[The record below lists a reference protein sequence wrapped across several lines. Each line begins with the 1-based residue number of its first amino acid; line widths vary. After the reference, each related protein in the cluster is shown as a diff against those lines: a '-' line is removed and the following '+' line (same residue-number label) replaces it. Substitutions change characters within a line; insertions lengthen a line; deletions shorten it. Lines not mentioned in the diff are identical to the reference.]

1 MFFLI
6 VSVLCVSSINL
17 GFTIAKHRQMDSLNV
32 TLFNYLAAAAVGALL
47 LYQAGISPQPL
58 SLSLTLGIFTG
69 SPSLEGS
76 YTFSLFFGVAVGFLY
91 IISLLLTQ
99 RSIKAMGTSLT
110 TMFQRTGIVI
120 PILTSAALWNEIPTL
135 LQIIG
140 IIAALFSLVYMNNN
154 GKGIKVSG
162 LLLAVFLAGGVIE
175 LTNKLYQMYALE
187 QHKPLFL
194 CAIFTTCVVLCV
206 LYLYTHP
213 NRSPLAAKEAMLGI
227 AIGIPNIFS
236 AYFIIKALEQL
247 PAGIVFPVLSVG
259 AILLI
264 TLVSALAFGEEITQ
278 RNKMAIGVFL
288 VSIVLV
294 NL

>member
-6 VSVLCVSSINL
+6 VAVLCVSSINL
-17 GFTIAKHRQMDSLNV
+17 GFTVAKHRQMDNLNV
-32 TLFNYLAAAAVGALL
+32 TLFNYLAAAAVGAAL
-47 LYQAGISPQPL
+47 LYQADIRPETL
-58 SLSLTLGIFTG
+58 SLGSALGNFMG
-69 SPSLEGS
+69 SPSPQGS

-99 RSIKAMGTSLT
+99 QSIKAKGTSLT

-120 PILTSAALWNEIPTL
+120 PILTSAVLWNEIPTL

-140 IIAALFSLVYMNNN
+140 IIAALFSLVYMNND

-162 LLLAVFLAGGVIE
+162 LLLAVFLTGGVCE
-175 LTNKLYQMYALE
+175 LSNKLYQMYALE

-194 CAIFTTCVVLCV
+194 LAIFATCVVLCV
-206 LYLYTHP
+206 GYIYTRP
-213 NRSPLAAKEAMLGI
+213 NRAPLTVKEAILGI

-247 PAGIVFPVLSVG
+247 PTGIVFPVLSVG
-259 AILLI
+259 TILLI
-264 TLVSALAFGEEITQ
+264 TLVSAFAFGEKINQ
-278 RNKMAIGVFL
+278 KNRLAIGVFL
-288 VSIVLV
+288 ISIVLV

>member
-17 GFTIAKHRQMDSLNV
+17 GFTIAKHRQLDSLNV

-47 LYQAGISPQPL
+47 LYQAGINPQTL
-58 SLSLTLGIFTG
+58 SLSLALGSFTG

-120 PILTSAALWNEIPTL
+120 PILTSAALWNEIPTP

-140 IIAALFSLVYMNNN
+140 IIAALFSLVYMNND

-162 LLLAVFLAGGVIE
+162 LLLAVFLAGGVVE
-175 LTNKLYQMYALE
+175 LTNKLYQIYALE

-206 LYLYTHP
+206 LYLYTHT
-213 NRSPLAAKEAMLGI
+213 NRPPLAAKEALLGI

-247 PAGIVFPVLSVG
+247 PASIVFPVLSVG